1 MMNRCAELIVER
13 AGSRH
18 PNNFLTASSRS
29 LIQPQRRGFKGVKIL
44 MPSQSELSELLGSA
58 ATDRADRADR
68 DIQITLTA
76 AARTLNNL

>member
-44 MPSQSELSELLGSA
+44 MPSQSQLSELLGSA
-58 ATDRADRADR
+58 ATDLVGPQGPTGPTGPVELID
-68 DIQITLTA
+68 TSK
-76 AARTLNNL
+76 